1 MGYYILSPFKPVP
14 KLLVAGRAS
23 YLLGSWIDRTGPT
36 LGMIISDAA
45 VTTTATLVFQINSG
59 NAPVAGALITVIG
72 AANSANFNVVNAV
85 IITASTDMAT
95 GICHVTYAITSTSQG
110 TLPDSGQ
117 VEIPQPENAVALLAQ
132 ASEPVAVPFQNAQ
145 VDQGRAITAVVSLP
159 TLPTT
164 VTITLQ
170 QAVMDKDSEYSD
182 LVTVASVVGGVLT
195 GGQVTVEK
203 ALGRFFRFNASSLTG
218 PASTIIA
225 KILG

>member
-1 MGYYILSPFKPVP
+1 
-14 KLLVAGRAS
+14 
-23 YLLGSWIDRTGPT
+23 
-36 LGMIISDAA
+36 
-45 VTTTATLVFQINSG
+45 
-59 NAPVAGALITVIG
+59 
-72 AANSANFNVVNAV
+72 
-85 IITASTDMAT
+85 
-95 GICHVTYAITSTSQG
+95 
-110 TLPDSGQ
+110 
-117 VEIPQPENAVALLAQ
+117 
-132 ASEPVAVPFQNAQ
+132 
-145 VDQGRAITAVVSLP
+145 
-159 TLPTT
+159 LPTT